1 MAAFAPLEA
10 GDPRQA
16 GPYGIVGRLGSGGM
30 GRVYLARSPG
40 GRTVAVKV
48 IREELA
54 DDPTFRR
61 RFAREVQAARQV
73 TGFFTAAV
81 LDAAPEADPPWLA
94 TAYLPGLSLSE
105 AVAAHGA
112 WPEQPV
118 WALGTALAEALE
130 AIHSAEVVH
139 RDLKPSNVL
148 LAADGPRVIDF
159 GISVAADDTKLTL
172 TGAAVG
178 TPGYMPPEQLV
189 GKEGGPAGDVFALG
203 AVLAYAVTGTG
214 PFGGGSAHGVNFRVV
229 HEEPDL
235 SRVPA
240 RLADV
245 VARCLAK
252 DPQQRP
258 SVPALVEELGQL
270 SAACPTAGVFSG
282 SGWLPAPVAT
292 EITRIQATPLPA
304 MAIGTV
310 PLKAPPVGAPPAA
323 AEQSPASAVPRTA
336 VATTAVGDGP
346 TAGLPVPPPQPVS
359 AGRLLGLSRGH
370 ALIGLAVAA
379 VLAVLAGTLLLPDGL
394 LSGDRGNA
402 QGKGPTAAATK
413 TELAFEE
420 LWSYEADPAGP
431 PVIVD
436 GKVYFGDQ
444 GGTLHALDT
453 SGGTQV
459 WKYDGLKG
467 ARPVAIADGAVYAF
481 SGDAGALHSV
491 DADTGGRRWSFKID
505 DASTGAAPE
514 GTEYGIS
521 AVAVAKGTVYL
532 LTNPWPKGQPALYAL
547 DAGTREELWNR
558 PVDLGLSTALT
569 VADGVIYCG
578 LGGKDYEN
586 YLYALDADTGD
597 QLWRIK
603 TGGSNRGKVTSLS
616 VAESTVYFG
625 SEEGTFYAADASN
638 GEVRWKYQSESKDAE
653 WTDPPL
659 VADGVVYT
667 SVKGRFDTDDSPGRV
682 YAFAADSG
690 KRLWDHVT
698 TGPAS
703 PPVLTGGAL
712 HFSDAGTLQALD
724 PRTGKS
730 LGDVPLTTS
739 TAPLL
744 TVSGDRVYFDGGDE
758 RLHAGR
764 ISLTRD

>member
-10 GDPRQA
+10 GDPSQA

-40 GRTVAVKV
+40 GRTVAVKI

-61 RFAREVQAARQV
+61 RFAREVQAARRV

-94 TAYLPGLSLSE
+94 TAYVPGLSLSE
-105 AVAAHGA
+105 AVAARGA

-118 WALGTALAEALE
+118 LALGTALAEALE

-172 TGAAVG
+172 TGTAVG

-189 GKEGGPAGDVFALG
+189 GKDVGPAGDVFALG

-214 PFGGGSAHGVNFRVV
+214 PFAGGSAHGVNYRVV

-245 VARCLAK
+245 VAQCLAK

-258 SVPALVEELGQL
+258 SVPGLVEELGQL

-282 SGWLPAPVAT
+282 SGWLPASVAID
-292 EITRIQATPLPA
+292 ITRIQAAPLPETA
-304 MAIGTV
+304 TGTV
-310 PLKAPPVGAPPAA
+310 PLKAPPADAPPAA
-323 AEQSPASAVPRTA
+323 TDQSPAGAVPRTA
-336 VATTAVGDGP
+336 IATAVVGAAP
-346 TAGLPVPPPQPVS
+346 TAGLPASPPQPVS
-359 AGRLLGLSRGH
+359 VGRLLGLPRRH

-379 VLAVLAGTLLLPDGL
+379 VLAVLAATLLLPDGL
-394 LSGDRGNA
+394 LDGDRRNT
-402 QGKGPTAAATK
+402 QNKGSAAPA

-420 LWSYEADPAGP
+420 LWSYEKDPAGP

-436 GKVYFGDQ
+436 GKVYFGDH

-453 SGGTQV
+453 DSGTPV
-459 WKYDGLKG
+459 WKYGGLKG
-467 ARPVAIADGAVYAF
+467 ARPVTIADGVVYAF
-481 SGDAGALHSV
+481 SGNSGALHSV
-491 DADTGGRRWSFKID
+491 DADTGDRRWSFKID
-505 DASTGAAPE
+505 DASTGAAPK
-514 GTEYGIS
+514 GTDYLFTN
-521 AVAVAKGTVYL
+521 VAVAKGTVYL
-532 LTNPWPKGQPALYAL
+532 LTNPWPTGRPALYAL
-547 DAGTREELWNR
+547 DAGTGKELWNH
-558 PVDLGLSTALT
+558 PVDRGLSTALT

-616 VAESTVYFG
+616 VAGSTVYFG
-625 SEEGTFYAADASN
+625 SEEGTFYAADATN
-638 GEVRWKYQSESKDAE
+638 GEVRWKYRSESEDAE

-659 VADGVVYT
+659 VSDGVVYA
-667 SVKGRFDTDDSPGRV
+667 SVKDRFDSDENPGRV
-682 YAFAADSG
+682 YAFTANSG
-690 KRLWDHVT
+690 KRLWEHGT
-698 TGPAS
+698 TGAAS
-703 PPVLTGGAL
+703 PPVLTGGAV

-724 PRTGKS
+724 PRTGTS
-730 LGDVPLTTS
+730 LGDAPLTTG
-739 TAPLL
+739 TDPLL
-744 TVSGDRVYFDGGDE
+744 TVSGDRAYFDGGDE

>member
-10 GDPRQA
+10 GDPSQA
-16 GPYGIVGRLGSGGM
+16 GPYRIVGRLGSGGM

-48 IREELA
+48 VREELA
-54 DDPTFRR
+54 DDPGFRR
-61 RFAREVQAARQV
+61 RFAREVEAAQRV

-81 LDAAPEADPPWLA
+81 VDAAPEADPPWLA
-94 TAYLPGLSLSE
+94 TAYVPGLSLTE

-118 WALGTALAEALE
+118 LTLGTALAEALE

-148 LAADGPRVIDF
+148 LADDGPRVIDF

-172 TGAAVG
+172 TGTAVG

-189 GKEGGPAGDVFALG
+189 GRDVGPAGDVFALG
-203 AVLAYAVTGTG
+203 AVLVYAVTGSG
-214 PFGGGSAHGVNFRVV
+214 PFAGGAAHGVAYRVV
-229 HEEPDL
+229 HEEPNL
-235 SRVPA
+235 SHVPV

-252 DPQQRP
+252 DPKQRP
-258 SVPALVEELGQL
+258 SVPELVDKLGQL
-270 SAACPTAGVFSG
+270 SAARPTEGVISG

-292 EITRIQATPLPA
+292 EVTRIQATPLPEPA
-304 MAIGTV
+304 TGTV
-310 PLKAPPVGAPPAA
+310 PLTAPPAGAPPA
-323 AEQSPASAVPRTA
+323 AEQSPAGGVSRTA
-336 VATTAVGDGP
+336 VDTAAIGP
-346 TAGLPVPPPQPVS
+346 APAAGLLAPPPQPVS
-359 AGRLLGLSRGH
+359 AGRLLGLPRRH

-379 VLAVLAGTLLLPDGL
+379 VLAVLAATLLLPDGL
-394 LSGDRGNA
+394 PDGDQSNA
-402 QGKGPTAAATK
+402 QGNEPIAAAK
-413 TELAFEE
+413 ELAFQE
-420 LWSYEADPAGP
+420 LWSYEEDPAGP
-431 PVIVD
+431 PLIVD

-453 SGGTQV
+453 AGGTQM
-459 WKYDGLKG
+459 WKYDGLQG
-467 ARPVAIADGAVYAF
+467 ARPVTIADGAVYAF
-481 SGDAGALHSV
+481 SGATGALHSV
-491 DADTGGRRWSFKID
+491 DADTGDRRWSFKID
-505 DASTGAAPE
+505 DASTGAAPK
-514 GTEYGIS
+514 GTEYGITN
-521 AVAVAKGTVYL
+521 VAAAKKTVYL
-532 LTNPWPKGQPALYAL
+532 LTLPWPKGQPALYAL
-547 DAGTREELWNR
+547 DAETGEELWNR
-558 PVDLGLSTALT
+558 PVSPGLSTALT

-616 VAESTVYFG
+616 VAERTVYFG
-625 SEEGTFYAADASN
+625 SEEGTFYAADASS
-638 GEVRWKYQSESKDAE
+638 GEVRWKYQSKSKDAE
-653 WTDPPL
+653 WNGPPL
-659 VADGVVYT
+659 VADGVVYA
-667 SVKGRFDTDDSPGRV
+667 SVKARFNTDDSAGRV
-682 YAFAADSG
+682 YAFTASSG
-690 KRLWDHVT
+690 KRLWEFGT
-698 TGPAS
+698 TGAAS

-712 HFSDAGTLQALD
+712 HFSDAGTLRALD

-730 LGDVPLTTS
+730 LGEAPLTTG
-739 TAPLL
+739 TDPLL
-744 TVSGDRVYFDGGDE
+744 TISGDRAYFDGGDG

-764 ISLTRD
+764 ISLTES